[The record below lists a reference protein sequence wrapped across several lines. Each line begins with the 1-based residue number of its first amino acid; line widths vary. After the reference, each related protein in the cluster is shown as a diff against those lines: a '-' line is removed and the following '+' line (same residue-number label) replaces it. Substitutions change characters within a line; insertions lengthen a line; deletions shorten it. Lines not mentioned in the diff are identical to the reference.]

1 MRLKKACL
9 EELRRL
15 GVIVLCA
22 LVAGMVLEQLP
33 WALALVAPA
42 YLAVMGYELVHT
54 VAWMSKDPRSVPP
67 DGKGLAALLASITL
81 DEHASATG
89 KHDTLA
95 AQLQRMETV
104 LHAMPDAI
112 VEVDA
117 EHRIVWSNASAE
129 PLLGVR
135 LETDTGQPIDNLVRH
150 PQFIEYLRDGQ
161 SSDTLTIP
169 SPADPDRLVTVR
181 VMPYGETQSVVLAR
195 DDTERTRLERM
206 REDFISNVSHELKTP
221 LTVLGGYVETMEDAG
236 QDLPERW
243 QRPTKAM
250 SEQVVRMSRL
260 VEDLL
265 LLARLE
271 SMERPS
277 EEHPVNVPAL
287 LEGLMEEAR
296 ILSGAANHELT
307 LEATPGLWLH
317 ANPAEL
323 RAAFSNLVANAV
335 HYTPASG
342 RISVR
347 WHTDGRTAF
356 FEVEDSGEGIDKQH
370 LGRLTERF
378 YRADPGRARAH
389 GGTGLGLA
397 IVKHA
402 LQHYDAVLEIQ
413 STIGAGSEFRCRF
426 PAERI
431 LRATEHHVSA

>member
-1 MRLKKACL
+1 MKRIIA
-9 EELRRL
+9 
-15 GVIVLCA
+15 A
-22 LVAGMVLEQLP
+22 VAISLT
-33 WALALVAPA
+33 
-42 YLAVMGYELVHT
+42 T
-54 VAWMSKDPRSVPP
+54 V
-67 DGKGLAALLASITL
+67 
-81 DEHASATG
+81 SATQAQTARSYISVVGSSTVYPFSTVVAEQFG
-89 KHDTLA
+89 KTTSFKTPKVESTGSGGGLKLFCSGIGVNH
-95 AQLQRMETV
+95 
-104 LHAMPDAI
+104 PDITNASRRIKGSEVKKCAGNGVKEI

-271 SMERPS
+271 STERPS
-277 EEHPVNVPAL
+277 EEHPVDVPAL

-323 RAAFSNLVANAV
+323 RAAFSNLVANAI

-426 PAERI
+426 PAERT
-431 LRATEHHVSA
+431 LRATEHPVSA